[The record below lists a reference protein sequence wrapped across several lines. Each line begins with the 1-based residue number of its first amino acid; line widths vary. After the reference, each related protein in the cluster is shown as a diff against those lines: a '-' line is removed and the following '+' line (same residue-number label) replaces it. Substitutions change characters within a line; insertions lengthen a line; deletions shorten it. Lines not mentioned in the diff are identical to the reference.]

1 MPLPLY
7 GFMEGDTIGL
17 LILAEEQESVRSLAG
32 KLRDAASLRVE
43 GSSCIEVVYRGFVLD
58 PDSTL
63 AQADFK
69 PLQRFDLRRNHG
81 LSQSGDAR

>member
-7 GFMEGDTIGL
+7 GFMEGDTVGL
-17 LILAEEQESVRSLAG
+17 LILADEQESVRSLAG
-32 KLRDAASLRVE
+32 KLRDAASLRVD
-43 GSSCIEVVYRGFVLD
+43 GGCDMKVVYRGMVLD

-63 AQADFK
+63 VEADFK

-81 LSQSGDAR
+81 LSENRHSR

>member
-7 GFMEGDTIGL
+7 GFVEGDTIGL
-17 LILAEEQESVRSLAG
+17 LILADEHESVRSLAE
-32 KLRDAASLRVE
+32 KLREAASLRVDA
-43 GSSCIEVVYRGFVLD
+43 SSCMDLVYEGTVLD
-58 PDSTL
+58 PDTTL

-81 LSQSGDAR
+81 LSESRDSR

>member
-17 LILAEEQESVRSLAG
+17 LIVADEQESVRSLAG
-32 KLRDAASLRVE
+32 KLRDAASFRVD
-43 GSSCIEVVYRGFVLD
+43 GSSHMDVVYRGIVLD

-69 PLQRFDLRRNHG
+69 PFQRFDLRRNHG
-81 LSQSGDAR
+81 LSESR

>member
-1 MPLPLY
+1 MVLPLY
-7 GFMEGDTIGL
+7 GFIEGDTMGL
-17 LILAEEQESVRSLAG
+17 LILADEYESVRALAG
-32 KLRDAASLRVE
+32 KLRDAASLRVD
-43 GSSCIEVVYRGFVLD
+43 GSCNTEVVYRGIVLD

-81 LSQSGDAR
+81 LSESRHSR

>member
-17 LILAEEQESVRSLAG
+17 LILADEQESVRSLAA
-32 KLRDAASLRVE
+32 KLRDAASLRVD
-43 GSSCIEVVYRGFVLD
+43 GDPHMEVVYREVVLD

-69 PLQRFDLRRNHG
+69 PLQRFDLRRSHG
-81 LSQSGDAR
+81 LSESSNAG

>member
-17 LILAEEQESVRSLAG
+17 LIVADEQESVRSLAA

-43 GSSCIEVVYRGFVLD
+43 GGSYMEVVYRGIVLD

-81 LSQSGDAR
+81 LSESRYSR

>member
-17 LILAEEQESVRSLAG
+17 LILADEQESVRSLAT
-32 KLRDAASLRVE
+32 KLRDAASLRVD
-43 GSSCIEVVYRGFVLD
+43 GSGHMEVVYRGIVLD

-81 LSQSGDAR
+81 LSESRDS

>member
-17 LILAEEQESVRSLAG
+17 LIVADEQESVLSLAA
-32 KLRDAASLRVE
+32 KLRDAASLRVDC
-43 GSSCIEVVYRGFVLD
+43 SCYTDVVYQGIVLD

-81 LSQSGDAR
+81 LSESRDSR